1 MICTSSL
8 SYWWGCYDLNLGF
21 QCLPYSSPDCFC
33 CTPSKGA
40 IPFLVSAILSA
51 SRGLNTERRLH
62 LRRLNPTQSQ
72 TRGHSRGRARTNFAL
87 VHSCSSWQRNNPQVP
102 RQWVGPAMCCL
113 LPSHV
118 VLDLFLVLK
127 PSRSAWPIRI
137 PGLGAGCNSTPAY
150 VNMSGGG
157 KMKRD
162 STCKVASFNARHMGE
177 TFAK

>member
-1 MICTSSL
+1 ML
-8 SYWWGCYDLNLGF
+8 
-21 QCLPYSSPDCFC
+21 C

-51 SRGLNTERRLH
+51 SHGLNTERGLH
-62 LRRLNPTQSQ
+62 FRRLNPTQSQ
-72 TRGHSRGRARTNFAL
+72 TRGHSRGRARTYFAL
-87 VHSCSSWQRNNPQVP
+87 VHSCSSWQRSNPQVP
-102 RQWVGPAMCCL
+102 RQWVEPAMCCL

-150 VNMSGGG
+150 LSMSGGG

-162 STCKVASFNARHMGE
+162 STCKVASVSARHVGE
-177 TFAK
+177 TLAK